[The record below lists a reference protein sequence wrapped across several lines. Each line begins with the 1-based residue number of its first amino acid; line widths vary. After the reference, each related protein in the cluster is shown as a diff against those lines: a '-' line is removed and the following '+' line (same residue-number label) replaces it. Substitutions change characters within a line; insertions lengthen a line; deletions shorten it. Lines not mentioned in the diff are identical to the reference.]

1 VKHAGGSAKH
11 RSKISEVKEGR
22 GENGRKWGA
31 MNASVRRNCL
41 LGLGKGGSAT
51 KLSVLRT
58 GLILFILLLWMN
70 LPVVIPPFYPPAT
83 RGCLHYYKW
92 RYMPCLLQPGR

>member
-22 GENGRKWGA
+22 GENGRKSGA
-31 MNASVRRNCL
+31 MKASVRRSCL
-41 LGLGKGGSAT
+41 LGLGRGGSGT

-58 GLILFILLLWMN
+58 GLILFIGLLWMN
-70 LPVVIPPFYPPAT
+70 LPVVTPSFYPPAR
-83 RGCLHYYKW
+83 RGCLN
-92 RYMPCLLQPGR
+92 